1 VHAAVPAA
9 VDSDARLNGLTVV
22 DLPATRAATLV
33 HRGRI
38 DEVLPAWQALAR
50 WIDDNGLHSNGPS
63 RELYL
68 DCPDD
73 PAAWVT
79 ELQEPLAF
87 GE

>member
-1 VHAAVPAA
+1 MHAAVPAA
-9 VDSDARLNGLTVV
+9 VDSDAALNGLTVA

-50 WIDDNGLHSNGPS
+50 WIDA

-68 DCPDD
+68 DCPED
-73 PAAWVT
+73 PVGWVT
-79 ELQEPLAF
+79 ELQEPVRP
-87 GE
+87 